1 MIGDTIAH
9 YKVLEKLGGG
19 GMGVVYKAEDT
30 KLRRQVALKFLPEGM
45 VKDRATLE
53 RFQREAQ
60 SASALNHPNICT
72 IYDINEVDGQPFIAM
87 ELLKG
92 LTLKHFVTE
101 QGPLP
106 LDTLLNLATQIAD
119 ALDAAHTQSIVHR
132 DIKPAN
138 IFVTDRGNAKILDF
152 GLAKIIGRPGFSADP
167 GGQTITD
174 GPAHLTSPGTAVGTV
189 AYMSPEQTLGKE
201 LDARTD
207 IFSFGVV
214 LYEMATNRQAF
225 SGSTSAAIFD
235 AILHQAP
242 VAPVRLNPEIP
253 QELERII
260 NKALEKDRDL
270 RYQHASEIR
279 ADLKRLARDSSSG
292 KRPASAQAVA
302 PDGEAQAIPA
312 SGSSASVQ
320 HASGSSTVVAVA
332 REHKWGV
339 AAAGVVALVVL
350 AGAVYGV
357 YALLTRGASV
367 PFQQFSIS
375 QITNTGKAT
384 RAAISPDG
392 KYVLSS
398 VRDKGLYSLWLR
410 NVPTGSDTQVVAP
423 GPEPFELL
431 TFSPD
436 GNYLY
441 FRRAENKIGTVLNL
455 FRTPVLGG
463 TPKLLIHDVD
473 AGPVF
478 SPDGKRMVYARG
490 NSPENGKF
498 RLFSATAE
506 ASDEQVLRIAPQPM
520 PFSLAWSPDGK
531 RVAYSLFRGGKDA
544 GDIRAYDFASGKEN
558 TLAALRD
565 KSLDAVQWLADG
577 HGLLINYRDKSSN
590 FTRGQI
596 GYVSYP
602 EGKFQPVTNDTNDY
616 GTLSLSADGKT
627 LTTIQ
632 RNSERQLDLL
642 PVTGGGAAVTVA
654 GFSRQMKLARQVEW
668 LNDTELLVLMPDK
681 VLRLSTDGSRQTEI
695 LSDAGANMGFASV
708 CNQGRSIVISMSG
721 HEGKEAPTLWRI
733 NADGSNAKTLTDGS
747 RSVFPLCSP
756 DGKWVY
762 FYDADANR
770 HLRVPLEGGKAEL
783 VAAPEVQD
791 GSMAARIN
799 ISPDGETLGFGA
811 LRHDSAANRY
821 VTEAIFVSAH
831 AGGAT
836 PQRVLEADQR
846 ISGFERFTPDGKA
859 IVYPITEN
867 EVDNLWLQPLDGK
880 PGRLLTHFTSERI
893 GGFAWSPDGK
903 RLAVQRGHTESDVIL
918 LRDTAK

>member
-1 MIGDTIAH
+1 MIGETIAH
-9 YKVLEKLGGG
+9 YKVIEKLGGG

-30 KLRRQVALKFLPEGM
+30 KLRRQVALKFLPEDM
-45 VKDRATLE
+45 VKDRSTLE

-72 IYDINEVDGQPFIAM
+72 IYDINEVNGQPFIAM

-92 LTLKHFVTE
+92 LTLKHFVAE

-106 LDTLLNLATQIAD
+106 LETLLNLATQIAD

-152 GLAKIIGRPGFSADP
+152 GLAKIIARPGFGADS

-242 VAPVRLNPEIP
+242 VAPVRLNPDIP

-270 RYQHASEIR
+270 RYQHSSDIR
-279 ADLKRLARDSSSG
+279 ADLKRLSRDSSSG
-292 KRPASAQAVA
+292 KRPAAA
-302 PDGEAQAIPA
+302 PSGEAPIVPP
-312 SGSSASVQ
+312 SGSSATVQ

-332 REHKWGV
+332 REHKWSV
-339 AAAGVVALVVL
+339 AAAGVLALAVL

-357 YALLTRGASV
+357 YTLLSRSAPA
-367 PFQQFSIS
+367 PFQQFSIA
-375 QITNTGKAT
+375 QITNSGKAT

-392 KYVLSS
+392 KYVISS
-398 VRDKGLYSLWLR
+398 VQEKGLFSLWLR
-410 NVPTGSDTQVVAP
+410 NVPTGSDTQVVPP

-441 FRRAENKIGTVLNL
+441 FRRAENKTGTVLNL

-463 TPKLLIHDVD
+463 APKLLIRDVD

-490 NSPENGKF
+490 NSPETGKY
-498 RLFSATAE
+498 RLFSVTPE
-506 ASDEQVLRIAPQPM
+506 AGDEQILAIGPQPM
-520 PFSLAWSPDGK
+520 PFSLSWSPDGK
-531 RVAYSLFRGGKDA
+531 RLAYSLFRGGKAA
-544 GDIRAYDFASGKEN
+544 GEIRAYEFSGGREV
-558 TLAALRD
+558 TLAALQD
-565 KSLDAVQWLADG
+565 KSVDAVQWLADG
-577 HGLLINYRDKSSN
+577 HGLLINYREKSSN
-590 FTRGQI
+590 FSRGQI

-602 EGKFQPVTNDTNDY
+602 AGSFQAVTNDTNDY
-616 GTLSLSADGKT
+616 GTLSLSADGKV

-632 RNSERQLDLL
+632 RNFERQLDLL
-642 PVTGGGAAVTVA
+642 PATGNGDPVSVP
-654 GFSRQMKLARQVEW
+654 GFNRQLKLARQVEW
-668 LNDTELLVLMPDK
+668 LSNTELLVLLPDK
-681 VLRLSTDGSRQTEI
+681 ALRLSTDGGQQTEI
-695 LSDAGANMGFASV
+695 LSDAGASMQFASV
-708 CNQGRSIVISMSG
+708 CNQGRSIVIAMSG
-721 HEGKEAPTLWRI
+721 HESKQAMTLWRF
-733 NADGSNAKTLTDGS
+733 NADGSNALALADGAS
-747 RSVFPLCSP
+747 SVLPVCSP

-762 FYDADANR
+762 FYDGDANR
-770 HLRVPLEGGKAEL
+770 NMRVPLEGGKAEP
-783 VAAPEVQD
+783 VTAPKVQD
-791 GSMAARIN
+791 GSLAGRVI
-799 ISPDGETLGFGA
+799 ISPDGETLGFGV
-811 LRHDSAANRY
+811 LRHDSAASRY
-821 VTEAIFVSAH
+821 VQETILVSAH
-831 AGGAT
+831 AGSAT
-836 PQRVLEADQR
+836 PQRVVEANQR
-846 ISGFERFTPDGKA
+846 LSGNAQFTPDGKSL
-859 IVYPITEN
+859 VYPITEN

-893 GGFAWSPDGK
+893 AGFAWSPDGK
-903 RLAVQRGHTESDVIL
+903 RLSIRRGHAESDVIL